1 MRKTSIH
8 TSAHTSSTLCCF
20 HTTQAPELTP
30 ATGKGGVDVA
40 ASIKSDVF
48 AFGVLLL
55 ELLQGQLL
63 VTAECDDGGS
73 GECGDMQQALVKYS
87 RRVHQVNAC
96 LSAMRYRILFLKT
109 RIQTDG

>member
-8 TSAHTSSTLCCF
+8 TSARIHLHPHCAAVIR
-20 HTTQAPELTP
+20 TTQAPELTP
-30 ATGKGGVDVA
+30 ATGKDGVDVA

-73 GECGDMQQALVKYS
+73 SSECGDMQQALVKYS
-87 RRVHQVNAC
+87 RRVQQVNAC
-96 LSAMRYRILFLKT
+96 LSAMR
-109 RIQTDG
+109 